1 MPPIVPKLNC
11 VSRHFSVIFIAHKSV
26 DRDLV
31 YDVGHTNLAKSKS
44 AISEDHFSEWI
55 GLE

>member
-1 MPPIVPKLNC
+1 VPPIVHKLNC